1 MHRKAV
7 YATAMKDSVEGWL
20 LAKRWETFLEKPVPV
35 WAQILMVPFFIA
47 IALFSMA
54 AVIIFLLRLCSWMA
68 TMKALLLPVF
78 LIERAKEAVPVMIAG
93 K

>member
-1 MHRKAV
+1 
-7 YATAMKDSVEGWL
+7 
-20 LAKRWETFLEKPVPV
+20 
-35 WAQILMVPFFIA
+35 MVPFFIA

>member
-35 WAQILMVPFFIA
+35 WAQY
-47 IALFSMA
+47 SWSR
-54 AVIIFLLRLCSWMA
+54 FLSR
-68 TMKALLLPVF
+68 
-78 LIERAKEAVPVMIAG
+78 
-93 K
+93 